1 MLQASRTHEKSVF
14 SWRVALNMMQIEGV
28 TTNLAATHF
37 NYTTRVC
44 LLIIKHTL
52 YQTHGVYGS
61 ANNVIMGIDP
71 GHDPSTRGTG
81 PENPAGSGPGLI
93 LSQGRASNHL
103 DSRALRFPPPLTY
116 SWWCMYISL
125 TASEPHASRFASCI
139 ILHWLYFLSSSYALR
154 LSRIH
159 PFFDSNAVCT
169 ATNSIYQLTI
179 HSYDIGFPLC
189 TMKPYDVNHT
199 CGCSQAGS
207 LSSKSELPSS
217 HDYAVIMQQA
227 LLFVY
232 SEDAGMDRWCPNL
245 GYIYACINRNGANE
259 PQPRAPPLCP
269 FSICACYN
277 PRSPLHG
284 S

>member
-1 MLQASRTHEKSVF
+1 MVVHV
-14 SWRVALNMMQIEGV
+14 
-28 TTNLAATHF
+28 HF
-37 NYTTRVC
+37 FDC
-44 LLIIKHTL
+44 L
-52 YQTHGVYGS
+52 
-61 ANNVIMGIDP
+61 
-71 GHDPSTRGTG
+71 
-81 PENPAGSGPGLI
+81 
-93 LSQGRASNHL
+93 RASCK
-103 DSRALRFPPPLTY
+103 S
-116 SWWCMYISL
+116 
-125 TASEPHASRFASCI
+125 
-139 ILHWLYFLSSSYALR
+139 LR
-154 LSRIH
+154 LVHHSSLAL
-159 PFFDSNAVCT
+159 FSLLFVCAAALSNSSVCT